1 MGRAFGELDAAFYD
15 SGRVMSQRTC
25 VETPLPRLSRGQRHV
40 SISGHFTAAGSLGVP
55 DCIEIGGYY
64 AATLDSADDL
74 TDYASYEIEAR

>member
-25 VETPLPRLSRGQRHV
+25 VETPLPRLLRGKRHA
-40 SISGHFTAAGSLGVP
+40 SISGQFTAAGSLGVP

-64 AATLDSADDL
+64 VATLDSSDEL